1 MDKRDEDI
9 ARELD
14 AVVGE
19 RFAPKTSWR
28 ARLAKWGLAALLA
41 ILAAATV
48 FYVLHA
54 HIMQAQTAPAPKKPV
69 TIRIVPA
76 QE

>member
-19 RFAPKTSWR
+19 RFAPKTPWR
-28 ARLAKWGLAALLA
+28 TRLAKWTLAALLA

-54 HIMQAQTAPAPKKPV
+54 HLMKAQTAPAPKKPV

-76 QE
+76 QR